1 MQLSRKQICGG
12 YAAEY
17 SNFTAVKTFNAYLS
31 MGQEGDS
38 IVYKKEFM
46 NPRNEYW
53 GVLDISNC
61 DSG

>member
-1 MQLSRKQICGG
+1 
-12 YAAEY
+12 
-17 SNFTAVKTFNAYLS
+17 

-53 GVLDISNC
+53 GVMDIFNC